1 MLRTADSP
9 YNVFQQRQGEQAR
22 IGDSVYC
29 KQIALSVL
37 RPEAALFAHGWDAGY
52 HFLMAFK

>member
-22 IGDSVYC
+22 IGGSVYC

-37 RPEAALFAHGWDAGY
+37 RLEAALHMAGM
-52 HFLMAFK
+52 LAIIS